1 MKKYFLLAAAAATV
15 LAVSC
20 NKEKEQPKVD
30 PTPGTEIEDNTP
42 QPIRFGTNIAEVKA
56 PITKSAIE
64 NHGWDGTQDL
74 YIYGLEF
81 DGTDILLSATGLAA
95 PEPAYAPYI
104 NEVKAASP
112 NPSTTGVREAIEV
125 YKTYTS
131 ATNYTYYYYAGTKV
145 YNFYAYYVGDA
156 KQGTDMQNLTDA
168 AGHATETADDNHKV
182 SSIAIE
188 NLVID
193 GTNDIMIATTDKMA
207 DYAVVTPAPTVSLDK
222 IYSATSARQ
231 GVVPDLVFQ
240 HQLSRFV
247 FQTTYGGANNS
258 SYAANRAK
266 VKINSLKLKSPYKG
280 TLTVYGQTPGFAA
293 VMDNETEFTLEGID
307 ANGVNP
313 GTDTYGQY
321 ADLGTITGGKASILA
336 VPKGDEQHVAKYDLI
351 LNVSQDNGNN
361 NVATQDVPL
370 EIDFSKL
377 ENATKTYAEA
387 GKQYLVKIVVYGL
400 EEIRVTVSLE
410 EWGEGGDTTIDPDN
424 NDPRPVPTITVTPD
438 PAATL
443 TLDEGATQQ
452 ITATAKYGD
461 PEETITAIKYGTTNK
476 KVATVDANGLITAV
490 KDGDCKIFVYVEAA
504 NEYQGAMK
512 TINVHVNQAATPLPT
527 ATFNVTPS
535 VTTWNFDAN
544 AVVDAA
550 VATITSATATDATD
564 NTTDVTNSFT
574 ITYSVE
580 DNDFFKIDANSGTVT
595 LKQNMSAVNPA
606 PTANVPVEFT
616 VTFTDGTTY
625 QSGTKTFT
633 ITVTI

>member
-20 NKEKEQPKVD
+20 NKEKNQPKVD

-64 NHGWDGTQDL
+64 NAGWNGSQDL

-81 DGTDILLSATGLAA
+81 DGTNLLLSSDGAQT
-95 PEPAYAPYI
+95 PTYAPYI
-104 NEVKAASP
+104 DEVKAASP
-112 NPSTTGVREAIEV
+112 SAPATGSRDAIEV
-125 YKTYTS
+125 YKSYTS
-131 ATNYTYYYYAGTKV
+131 ASDYTYYYYAGTKV

-156 KQGTDMQNLTDA
+156 QMGTDMQNLEDA
-168 AGHATETADDNHKV
+168 AGKATETSANNIV

-247 FQTTYGGANNS
+247 FQTTYGGANNA
-258 SYAANRAK
+258 SYATNRTK

-280 TLTVYGQTPGFAA
+280 TLTVYGPTPGFAA
-293 VMDNETEFTLEGID
+293 VMDDETAFTLEGID

-321 ADLGTITGGKASILA
+321 ADLGTIAGGKASILA
-336 VPKGDEQHVAKYDLI
+336 VPKGDEQNVAKYDLI

-424 NDPRPVPTITVTPD
+424 NDPRPVPAFNFTAPAD
-438 PAATL
+438 PTATL
-443 TLDEGATQQ
+443 DLTVGTPSNIVVTAAYGAAPTN
-452 ITATAKYGD
+452 IA
-461 PEETITAIKYGTTNK
+461 AIKYGTTNK
-476 KVATVDANGLITAV
+476 KIATVDENGVITPVAV
-490 KDGDCKIFVYVEAA
+490 GTCKIYVYVEATD
-504 NEYQGAMK
+504 NYQGAMQAINVNVAAAPAPLPVPVFDGPQTAAINAAGVATAAFTTGALFTSCQYGTTPTDVAAGDISIEVKDSGDNIVATGFNYSTANK
-512 TINVHVNQAATPLPT
+512 TITVAQGTT
-527 ATFNVTPS
+527 AG
-535 VTTWNFDAN
+535 
-544 AVVDAA
+544 
-550 VATITSATATDATD
+550 
-564 NTTDVTNSFT
+564 
-574 ITYSVE
+574 TYSV
-580 DNDFFKIDANSGTVT
+580 T
-595 LKQNMSAVNPA
+595 LKVAASANYQATSAA
-606 PTANVPVEFT
+606 PFNIV
-616 VTFTDGTTY
+616 VTD
-625 QSGTKTFT
+625 
-633 ITVTI
+633 

>member
-20 NKEKEQPKVD
+20 NKEKNQPTTD
-30 PTPGTEIEDNTP
+30 PTPQIEDNTP

-64 NHGWDGTQDL
+64 DHGWDGTQNL

-81 DGTDILLSATGLAA
+81 DGTNLLLSSDGAET
-95 PEPAYAPYI
+95 PTYAPYI

-112 NPSTTGVREAIEV
+112 SAPATGTRDAIEV

-131 ATNYTYYYYAGTKV
+131 DTDYTYYYYAGTKV

-156 KQGTDMQNLTDA
+156 KMGTDMQNLEDA
-168 AGHATETADDNHKV
+168 AGKATETSANNIV

-193 GTNDIMIATTDKMA
+193 GKNDIMIATTDKMA
-207 DYAVVTPAPTVSLDK
+207 DYAVVDPAPTVSLDK

-247 FQTTYGGANNS
+247 FQTTYGGANNA
-258 SYAANRAK
+258 SYATNRAK

-293 VMDNETEFTLEGID
+293 VMDDETAFTLEGID

-321 ADLGTITGGKASILA
+321 APLGDIGANKTASILA
-336 VPKGDEQHVAKYDLI
+336 VPKGNEQTVAKYDLI

-424 NDPRPVPTITVTPD
+424 NDPRPVPVFNFTTPADPTANLDLTVGTPSTIEVT
-438 PAATL
+438 AA
-443 TLDEGATQQ
+443 
-452 ITATAKYGD
+452 YGTTSA
-461 PEETITAIKYGTTNK
+461 EITAIKYGTTNK
-476 KVATVDANGLITAV
+476 KIATVSDAGVITPVAV
-490 KDGDCKIFVYVEAA
+490 GTCKIYVYVEATDD
-504 NEYQGAMK
+504 YQGAMQAITVNVAGAPDLAPTVTASIVDTQTTPAALSTWTFTQATENTAVG
-512 TINVHVNQAATPLPT
+512 TISGSAT
-527 ATFNVTPS
+527 VGG
-535 VTTWNFDAN
+535 N
-544 AVVDAA
+544 AVAAGTWTYEVEDNPYFTVDNTGAIKTKDLTSASAPTTNDLVVTFTAHLAA
-550 VATITSATATDATD
+550 SVGNYSAGQATATIT
-564 NTTDVTNSFT
+564 
-574 ITYSVE
+574 
-580 DNDFFKIDANSGTVT
+580 
-595 LKQNMSAVNPA
+595 
-606 PTANVPVEFT
+606 VPHN
-616 VTFTDGTTY
+616 
-625 QSGTKTFT
+625 
-633 ITVTI
+633 